1 MKLHH
6 RLLSVF
12 SALSLAAAP
21 MAMAEMNQTQATIVD
36 AAVGGVVGS
45 MSGNDMQSTLIGAA
59 AGGLLGNLLSQ
70 SSRNYS
76 REGRYNNRYYY
87 GGREFDQQNEYLAYR
102 DAVRRNQLA
111 GKERSR
117 YQDYRRWQR
126 QYAQAQPT
134 SRGNSQWGHQQG
146 RHGHGHHKHS
156 KHTR

>member
-1 MKLHH
+1 MKLHT
-6 RLLSVF
+6 RLLSAF
-12 SALSLAAAP
+12 GALSLATAP
-21 MAMAEMNQTQATIVD
+21 MAMAEMNPTQATIVG

-59 AGGLLGNLLSQ
+59 AGGLLGNLHSQ
-70 SSRNYS
+70 NSRYYN

-87 GGREFDQQNEYLAYR
+87 GGREFNKQNEYLAYR